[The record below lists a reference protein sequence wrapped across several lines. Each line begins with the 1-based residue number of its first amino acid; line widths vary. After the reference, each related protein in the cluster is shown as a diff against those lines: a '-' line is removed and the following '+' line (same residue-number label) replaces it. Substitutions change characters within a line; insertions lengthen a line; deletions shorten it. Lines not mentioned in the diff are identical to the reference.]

1 MDISFL
7 FLNKLLNIQD
17 KRTLMDYS
25 IDDTR
30 NKQFYATI
38 TLPYLFNKLLELNCF
53 TKLTYVNS
61 DYNKTNYH
69 K

>member
-7 FLNKLLNIQD
+7 FLFLNKLLKPQD
-17 KRTLMDYS
+17 KRILMDYS

-38 TLPYLFNKLLELNCF
+38 TSPYLFNKLLELKSF
-53 TKLTYVNS
+53 M
-61 DYNKTNYH
+61 
-69 K
+69 